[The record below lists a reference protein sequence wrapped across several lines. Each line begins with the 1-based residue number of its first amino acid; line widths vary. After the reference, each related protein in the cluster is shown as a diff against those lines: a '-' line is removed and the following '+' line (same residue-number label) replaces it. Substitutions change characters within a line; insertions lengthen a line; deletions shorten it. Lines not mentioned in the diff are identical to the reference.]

1 MAHNQSHIIL
11 QWHLI
16 GQLSPVASSYEPLI
30 NFDII
35 SRLGQL
41 SSGST
46 PHQVSYCHTQLAPRN
61 TIRLYLTSI
70 QHFLPSQDPRES
82 SVFTA
87 HTVGSFLRGVQKHQP
102 TANGKRLPITTA
114 IFKDMSKP
122 QTFPSLVIQTA
133 IYLALCGFL
142 RPNKF
147 TFTGTGSQVLCR
159 HHLTSW

>member
-122 QTFPSLVIQTA
+122 QTFPSLDKQPSTWPSVVFYGLTNSLL
-133 IYLALCGFL
+133 LAQAA
-142 RPNKF
+142 RYYVD
-147 TFTGTGSQVLCR
+147 TT
-159 HHLTSW
+159 